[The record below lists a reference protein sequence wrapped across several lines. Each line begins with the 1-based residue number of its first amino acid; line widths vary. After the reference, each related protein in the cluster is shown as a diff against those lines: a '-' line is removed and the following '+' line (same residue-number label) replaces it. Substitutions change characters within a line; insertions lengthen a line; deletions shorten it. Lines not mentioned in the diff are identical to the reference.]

1 MSDVTIKYNNNTIGE
16 MNDTGTAVLQTAN
29 KKCVSDIEVEY
40 TKPLP
45 EIVSIPVYTQIS
57 DDGSPEFAKNI
68 SAAAGEAID
77 DTIPIPVPSAVDQGI
92 PCRAAFHP
100 GTDPGTTFFR
110 GSVGY
115 DGDKLI
121 LISFYMPNRMPNNAD
136 KLVIKMQ
143 PMVITPPIIQG

>member
-45 EIVSIPVYTQIS
+45 EIVSIPVYTQIG

-68 SAAAGEAID
+68 SAVAGEAID
-77 DTIPIPVPSAVDQGI
+77 DTITIPVPSAVDQDI
-92 PCRAAFHP
+92 RCRATFRP

-110 GSVGY
+110 GLVGY
-115 DGDKLI
+115 DGNNLI
-121 LISFYMPNRMPNNAD
+121 HISFYMPNRMPNNAD
-136 KLVIKMQ
+136 KLVIIMQ
-143 PMVITPPIIQG
+143 PAVIPPVIQG

>member
-16 MNDTGTAVLQTAN
+16 MNDTGAAVLQTAN

-45 EIVSIPVYTQIS
+45 EIVSIPVYTQLG
-57 DDGSPEFAKNI
+57 DDGKPEFAKNI
-68 SAAAGEAID
+68 SAAAGETIN
-77 DTIPIPVPSAVDQGI
+77 DTITIPVPSAVDQDI
-92 PCRAAFHP
+92 PCRATFHP
-100 GTDPGTTFFR
+100 GTTFLS
-110 GSVGY
+110 GLVGY
-115 DGDKLI
+115 GGANNLI

-143 PMVITPPIIQG
+143 PVVIPPVIQG

>member
-1 MSDVTIKYNNNTIGE
+1 MSDVTIKYNNNAIGE
-16 MNDTGTAVLQTAN
+16 MNDTGAAVLQTAN

-45 EIVSIPVYTQIS
+45 EIVSIPVYTQIG

-68 SAAAGEAID
+68 SAAAGEAIN
-77 DTIPIPVPSAVDQGI
+77 DTIPVPSTVDQDT
-92 PCRAAFHP
+92 PCRATFHP
-100 GTDPGTTFFR
+100 GTTFLS
-110 GSVGY
+110 GLVGY

-143 PMVITPPIIQG
+143 PVVIPPVIQG

>member
-40 TKPLP
+40 TKPSP
-45 EIVSIPVYTQIS
+45 EIVSIPVYTQIG
-57 DDGSPEFAKNI
+57 DNGSPEFAKNI
-68 SAAAGEAID
+68 SAVAGEAIN
-77 DTIPIPVPSAVDQGI
+77 DTIPVPSTVDQGI

-110 GSVGY
+110 GLISY

>member
-40 TKPLP
+40 TKPSP
-45 EIVSIPVYTQIS
+45 EIVSIPVYTQIG
-57 DDGSPEFAKNI
+57 DDGKPEFAKNI
-68 SAAAGEAID
+68 SAAAGEAIN
-77 DTIPIPVPSAVDQGI
+77 DTIPIPVPATVDQGI
-92 PCRAAFHP
+92 PCQATFR
-100 GTDPGTTFFR
+100 PGTTLLN
-110 GSVGY
+110 GLVGY

-136 KLVIKMQ
+136 KLVIIMQ
-143 PMVITPPIIQG
+143 PAVISPGLQG

>member
-16 MNDTGTAVLQTAN
+16 MNDTGAAVLQTAN

-45 EIVSIPVYTQIS
+45 EIVSIPVYTQLG
-57 DDGSPEFAKNI
+57 DDGKPEFAKNI
-68 SAAAGEAID
+68 SAAAGEAIN
-77 DTIPIPVPSAVDQGI
+77 DTITIPVPSTVDQDI
-92 PCRAAFHP
+92 PCRATFHP
-100 GTDPGTTFFR
+100 GTTFLS
-110 GSVGY
+110 GLVGY
-115 DGDKLI
+115 DGNKLI

-143 PMVITPPIIQG
+143 PVVIPPVIQG

>member
-1 MSDVTIKYNNNTIGE
+1 MSDVTIKYNNTTIGE
-16 MNDTGTAVLQTAN
+16 MNDTGAAVLQTAN

-45 EIVSIPVYTQIS
+45 EIVSIPVYTQLG
-57 DDGSPEFAKNI
+57 DDGKPEFAKNI
-68 SAAAGEAID
+68 SAAVGETIN

-92 PCRAAFHP
+92 PCRATFHP
-100 GTDPGTTFFR
+100 GTTFLS
-110 GSVGY
+110 GLVGY

-121 LISFYMPNRMPNNAD
+121 HISFYMPNRMPNNAD

-143 PMVITPPIIQG
+143 PVVIPPVIQG